1 MRQAFYYAALILIP
15 LAIGGWLL
23 FAFGRNMITI
33 LDDWLHGRELDE
45 LRAESKARR
54 KQRQAE
60 EKARLD
66 NGCEHD
72 FDTPAFGLPPGV
84 CVKCGLAKQR
94 PAGDCDHIW
103 KLAEK
108 GAAADSYC
116 EKCGKTYSVLC
127 EQSLAESVKTDNGQP
142 S

>member
-1 MRQAFYYAALILIP
+1 MKQYFYYAALILIP
-15 LAIGGWLL
+15 LALGGYLL
-23 FAFGRNMITI
+23 YAFGRNMITI
-33 LDDWLHGRELDE
+33 LDDWLHGRELVD
-45 LRAESKARR
+45 LRAESEAKR

-72 FDTPAFGLPPGV
+72 FDTPVFGLPPGV
-84 CVKCGLAKQR
+84 CGKCGLAKQR
-94 PAGDCDHIW
+94 PDGDCDHIW

-108 GAAADSYC
+108 GAAADSRC
-116 EKCGKTYSVLC
+116 EKCGETFSVLC
-127 EQSLAESVKTDNGQP
+127 EQSLADSVKMDNGQP